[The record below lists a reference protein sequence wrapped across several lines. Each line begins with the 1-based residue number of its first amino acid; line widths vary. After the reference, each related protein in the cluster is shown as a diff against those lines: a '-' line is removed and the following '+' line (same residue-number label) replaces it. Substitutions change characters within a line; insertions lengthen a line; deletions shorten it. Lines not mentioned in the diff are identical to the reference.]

1 MFALPFKNVHHD
13 STGDYFAD
21 YFMPLVELKDFKVL
35 MCNKTLFDKPVKKK
49 QEAYE
54 NLLKFLE
61 TMIIQQE
68 TY

>member
-13 STGDYFAD
+13 SSDDSFAD
-21 YFMPLVELKDFKVL
+21 YFVPLVELKDFKAL
-35 MCNKTLFDKPVKKK
+35 MSNKILFDKPVKKK
-49 QEAYE
+49 QKAYE
-54 NLLKFLE
+54 NLLKFQE

>member
-13 STGDYFAD
+13 SIGDSFAD

-35 MCNKTLFDKPVKKK
+35 MSNKILFDKPVKKK

-54 NLLKFLE
+54 NLLKFQE
-61 TMIIQQE
+61 TIIIQQE